1 MIRFECPHCGSGI
14 KVNDSAAGKV
24 GKCNKCGE
32 KLTIPSPTEI
42 VRPETE
48 VVRPAESPAHYQPP
62 QPLYQEP
69 PRVAS
74 PNVSVNIR
82 QDSRAANSMGIASVI
97 LGVMAFLLCWIPF
110 VNILAFVLGGIS
122 FLMAVIGIFLGISRK
137 GSGIGYSIAG
147 GALSAI
153 ALFFSAGFFLAL
165 FGSAAVVS
173 QAVDAANKE
182 RMRQQAIENPAIINE
197 NKQARPGAAPARM
210 DQPKKPADKWAGK
223 GLTETV
229 GDVTVEIMGTDIN
242 HIQFKGI
249 TDREAG
255 TSEEE
260 FLLVKLKI
268 TNNSDVKKY
277 SYSPWKSGRFG
288 NDPLLTDEHGN
299 TYVARD
305 PTFQTIVGSVKYKEL
320 YPGESV
326 EDLYAFE
333 RPVGK
338 ASKFK
343 MNLYSRDFTGG
354 EPVLLK
360 FACSKKLIAEAK
372 SQSEK
377 NQDDSEKPVMLRG
390 APKADSNPLP
400 EFNDVSTAG
409 EIKAEITKIA
419 VEEFQGKECL
429 AIHLK
434 LTNNGGS
441 KQTYST
447 WQSKYYSSGDL
458 LTDDLGKAYESVT
471 VKLDSQTIE
480 PGATIEDTLYF
491 EKPDPKA
498 TKFNLFLYPRAFTE
512 KQPFNFK
519 FELDE

>member
-1 MIRFECPHCGSGI
+1 MNI
-14 KVNDSAAGKV
+14 K
-24 GKCNKCGE
+24 
-32 KLTIPSPTEI
+32 
-42 VRPETE
+42 
-48 VVRPAESPAHYQPP
+48 
-62 QPLYQEP
+62 QE
-69 PRVAS
+69 
-74 PNVSVNIR
+74 
-82 QDSRAANSMGIASVI
+82 SRAANSMGIASVI
-97 LGVMAFLLCWIPF
+97 LGILAFLLCWIPF
-110 VNILAFVLGGIS
+110 VNILAFVLGSIS
-122 FLMAVIGIFLGISRK
+122 ALMAVIGIFLGISRN

-165 FGSAAVVS
+165 FGSVAAVS
-173 QAVDAANKE
+173 QAVDTANQARE
-182 RMRQQAIENPAIINE
+182 RRQAMENALVVNDKNQKQQQALPA
-197 NKQARPGAAPARM
+197 PM

-223 GLTETV
+223 GLTATV
-229 GDVTVEIMGTDIN
+229 GDVTVEILGTDIN
-242 HIQFKGI
+242 QIQFKDI
-249 TDREAG
+249 ADRQTG

-268 TNNSDVKKY
+268 TNNSEVKKY
-277 SYSPWKSGRFG
+277 SYSPWESARYG

-299 TYVARD
+299 SYVAKS
-305 PTFQTIVGSVKYKEL
+305 PTFQKIVGSVRYKEL

-326 EDLYAFE
+326 EDLYVFE

-360 FACSKKLIAEAK
+360 FACSKELIAEAK
-372 SQSEK
+372 TQSEK
-377 NQDDSEKPVMLRG
+377 NQADSEKPVMLRG
-390 APKADSNPLP
+390 APKTEASPVP
-400 EFNDVSTAG
+400 EFNNVSTAG
-409 EIKAEITKIA
+409 GIKAEITKVA
-419 VEEFQGKECL
+419 VEEFEGKECL

-434 LTNNGGS
+434 LTNNSGS

-458 LTDDLGKAYESVT
+458 LTDDLGKAYESVP
-471 VKLDSQTIE
+471 VKLDPQTIE
-480 PGATIEDTLYF
+480 PDSTIEDTLYF

-512 KQPFNFK
+512 KQPLNFK
-519 FELDE
+519 FKN